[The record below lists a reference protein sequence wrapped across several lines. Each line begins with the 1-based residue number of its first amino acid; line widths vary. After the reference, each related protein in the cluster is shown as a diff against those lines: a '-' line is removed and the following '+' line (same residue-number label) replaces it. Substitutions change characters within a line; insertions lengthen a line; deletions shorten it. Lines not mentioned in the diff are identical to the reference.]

1 MCMSHEQ
8 SMFCNDHYINIIVFM
23 LTFIQVILD
32 LNPILLNFSMQR
44 IKVKLL
50 ACLKYVI
57 FYTHAKRLDH
67 LLNCGLNTFL
77 FIQFK
82 FNKDYHILSFYNDIG
97 NYLKAEELSVI

>member
-57 FYTHAKRLDH
+57 FYTHACKETRSSLKLWFKH
-67 LLNCGLNTFL
+67 I
-77 FIQFK
+77 FI
-82 FNKDYHILSFYNDIG
+82 H
-97 NYLKAEELSVI
+97 SV

>member
-50 ACLKYVI
+50 A
-57 FYTHAKRLDH
+57 
-67 LLNCGLNTFL
+67 
-77 FIQFK
+77 
-82 FNKDYHILSFYNDIG
+82 
-97 NYLKAEELSVI
+97 